1 MSEARTSLGALRP
14 IPYMGVIWVVAEAMK
29 LGFNNGDPQWCN
41 LGQGQPEVGE
51 MDGAPPRLCHI
62 EMQPG
67 AHAYGPIGGTQELR
81 QAIADHYNRLY
92 REKRASKYGPDNVS
106 VGAGGRLLLSRVF
119 ACLAAGKVGYQ
130 VPDYTA
136 YQDYFDYNAGRIE
149 PVLIPTSVENGFG
162 LPAADFDAAVAE
174 QGLAAYLVSNPCNP
188 TGRVIAG
195 DELKAYVSTAR
206 TRDCT
211 LILDEFYSHFIY
223 DREGNRG
230 VGPVSAAT
238 HVDDVNADPVLIVDG
253 LTKSFRYPGW
263 RVGWVVGTVPV
274 IEVIN
279 RAASAIDGGPGQ
291 PIQRAAREVLRPERA
306 DQETRALRQVFARK
320 RNLMVERLRPSAS
333 AWPCLEGA

>member
-1 MSEARTSLGALRP
+1 M
-14 IPYMGVIWVVAEAMK
+14 
-29 LGFNNGDPQWCN
+29 
-41 LGQGQPEVGE
+41 
-51 MDGAPPRLCHI
+51 
-62 EMQPG
+62 
-67 AHAYGPIGGTQELR
+67 
-81 QAIADHYNRLY
+81 
-92 REKRASKYGPDNVS
+92 
-106 VGAGGRLLLSRVF
+106 
-119 ACLAAGKVGYQ
+119 
-130 VPDYTA
+130 
-136 YQDYFDYNAGRIE
+136 
-149 PVLIPTSVENGFG
+149 
-162 LPAADFDAAVAE
+162 PAADFDAAVAE

>member
-1 MSEARTSLGALRP
+1 
-14 IPYMGVIWVVAEAMK
+14 
-29 LGFNNGDPQWCN
+29 
-41 LGQGQPEVGE
+41 

-67 AHAYGPIGGTQELR
+67 DMPTAPSGGPRSLR

-279 RAASAIDGGPGQ
+279 RRQAPSTEAGAAHSESGTRGPPARARRSGDPGAAAGLRAQAQPDGGALAALGFGPGLAW
-291 PIQRAAREVLRPERA
+291 RAPDRGVGFRRHPDGPLTYAMVTAVLIGVGLAACAIPAWRATRVDPLQALRA
-306 DQETRALRQVFARK
+306 D
-320 RNLMVERLRPSAS
+320 
-333 AWPCLEGA
+333 